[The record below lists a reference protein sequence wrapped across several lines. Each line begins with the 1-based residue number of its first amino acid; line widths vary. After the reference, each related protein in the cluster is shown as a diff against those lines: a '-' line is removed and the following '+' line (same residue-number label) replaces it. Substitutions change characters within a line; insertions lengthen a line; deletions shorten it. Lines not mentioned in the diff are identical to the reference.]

1 MAGTSNPR
9 VFISYSHD
17 SPEHMARVLDFAQT
31 LRPHG
36 AVVEI
41 DRYHTESIVNWPDWC
56 REQMDREQSD
66 FVICV
71 CTAEYRARI
80 KGKVPPALGKGVY
93 WEGALLQSELY
104 DQKGNRRF
112 IPVLFD
118 DEPDSSIVEVL
129 RGWTFCRIRR
139 FALEDDGYESLLRIL
154 SLQPRVIPAT
164 VGTMPLLPADTPA
177 APPPVALTVSVAAAV
192 VEITDLP
199 LATPDFLGRIA
210 ELEALDA
217 AWTDAAGTEALVLV
231 APGGTGKSSLVRR
244 WLEGMKRRRW
254 DGAAR
259 VFGWSFYSQGTAED
273 RQASE
278 EPFFAAALAFFGVT
292 VAATASIWDKAAA
305 LARAVRAQRTL
316 LILDGLEPLQYPPG
330 PMAGELKAPGVQALL
345 KALVHNGQPGLCVIT
360 TREAVGELAGHLHN
374 RDHPHGS
381 VRQIDLGNLS
391 VADGAKLLHRIGV
404 QTAGAAGISDDD
416 AELLKASEAAQGH
429 ALTLRIL
436 GLYLARAHHGD
447 VRRAGDVALAAAD
460 PGFRFDTDSPYG
472 HAFKAMRAYER
483 WLDER
488 PVRSLRERLLGFF
501 NGCNAADQRRNRLHQ
516 RQLAVLRLLGLFDRP
531 ATPDCLRALLQAP
544 VIDGLTEALSGI
556 TEAEWNALLADLR
569 TAGLVQ
575 TAKWQPVAVVGYGEE
590 LARAALAAYAKNN
603 AYPLGPPQAF
613 TPPGPPLPADAETLD
628 AHPLLR
634 EYFARR
640 LADSAPE
647 AARAGHARL
656 YEHLSASVPY
666 WPEGEAGLAPL
677 YQAVAHGCRAGRYE
691 EARAEVYEDRI
702 NRRGEFYATKKLG
715 LYGTELSA
723 VAHFFRE
730 PWRTPV
736 AAPAL
741 SDSDRAWLLAVAAY
755 DLRALGR
762 LTEAVEPMQATV
774 EMTVAEQ
781 DWKNAAR
788 AASNLSELQQT
799 LGALRAAIVAG
810 EAAVRHADDSGDAF
824 MRLYVRT
831 TLADARQ
838 QAGETAAALSGFA
851 EAEALQGQGQP
862 EYPRLYS
869 VQGFR
874 YCDALLQSAERT
886 AWATGTGAAVEQAQR
901 LERLAELQ
909 AVEARAAQTLAWAQ
923 AYLGPLDI
931 GLDHLTLAR
940 VSLCRSRLL
949 AASDPKEAAAVL
961 QAATHA
967 AGQAVEKLREAGQ
980 DEFIVR
986 GLLTRACVH
995 SRNADADA
1003 ARADLDEAQRIA
1015 ERGGMKLH
1023 LADVHLHRARLFDD
1037 RASLAAARQL
1047 IDEIGYE
1054 RRRDELDDAQG
1065 RLDGRA
1071 VVLPEF
1077 ASVLAQ
1083 AWGENLPEPPDTP

>member
-1 MAGTSNPR
+1 MPGK
-9 VFISYSHD
+9 VFISYSQQDEAWKNRVVQHLNVLNCEGLTVWSD
-17 SPEHMARVLDFAQT
+17 ADIPAGANWLPAIEAAMADCQV
-31 LRPHG
+31 
-36 AVVEI
+36 
-41 DRYHTESIVNWPDWC
+41 
-56 REQMDREQSD
+56 
-66 FVICV
+66 
-71 CTAEYRARI
+71 
-80 KGKVPPALGKGVY
+80 
-93 WEGALLQSELY
+93 ALLLISRGFLTTRFVTDTEVPTLLA
-104 DQKGNRRF
+104 RRH
-112 IPVLFD
+112 
-118 DEPDSSIVEVL
+118 S
-129 RGWTFCRIRR
+129 
-139 FALEDDGYESLLRIL
+139 DGL
-154 SLQPRVIPAT
+154 RVIPVILWPCAWQLVGWLSAINVRPLKGVALSSLDDNGAEQALT
-164 VGTMPLLPADTPA
+164 DLVTEIAGLLGVGTRPFDGSGSATRALPPD
-177 APPPVALTVSVAAAV
+177 PVDLTH
-192 VEITDLP
+192 LP
-199 LATPDFLGRIA
+199 DATPDFLGRTA

-217 AWTDAAGTEALVLV
+217 AWTDAEATDALVLV

-244 WLEGMKRRRW
+244 WLEGMKCRRW

-278 EPFFAAALAFFGVT
+278 EPFFAAALAFFGVA
-292 VAATASIWDKAAA
+292 VAENASIWDKAAA

-360 TREAVGELAGHLHN
+360 TREAVGELAGHVRN

-381 VRQIDLGNLS
+381 VCQIDLGNLCPM
-391 VADGAKLLHRIGV
+391 DGARLLHRIGV
-404 QTAGAAGISDDD
+404 QKAGQAGIRDDD
-416 AELLKASEAAQGH
+416 AELFKASEAAQGH

-436 GLYLARAHHGD
+436 GLYLARAQHGD
-447 VRRAGDVALAAAD
+447 VRRWKDIDFAAAD
-460 PGFRFDTDSPYG
+460 REFQTRPDRPYG
-472 HAFKAMRAYER
+472 HAFAAIRAYEQ
-483 WLDER
+483 WLA
-488 PVRSLRERLLGFF
+488 
-501 NGCNAADQRRNRLHQ
+501 NGNDRNR

-544 VIDGLTEALSGI
+544 VIDGLTGALSGI
-556 TEAEWNALLADLR
+556 TEAEWNTLLADLR

-575 TAKWQPVAVVGYGEE
+575 TAKWQPVAVAGYGEE
-590 LARAALAAYAKNN
+590 LAQKRMASMAKNQDF
-603 AYPLGPPQAF
+603 PLGPPQAF

-634 EYFARR
+634 EYFAKR

-677 YQAVAHGCRAGRYE
+677 YQAVAHGCRAGRYQ
-691 EARAEVYEDRI
+691 EACDEVYHDRI
-702 NRRGEFYATKKLG
+702 SRRSEAYAVKKLG

-741 SDSDRAWLLAVAAY
+741 TDSDRAWLLAVAAF

-774 EMTVAEQ
+774 EMAVAQQ
-781 DWKNAAR
+781 DWKEAAR
-788 AASNLSELQQT
+788 RASNLSELQQT
-799 LGALRAAIVAG
+799 LGALRAAIAAG
-810 EAAVRHADDSGDAF
+810 EAAVRHADASGDAIER
-824 MRLYVRT
+824 MVNRT

-851 EAEALQGQGQP
+851 EAEALQGQWQP

-869 VQGFR
+869 LRGFQ
-874 YCDALLQSAERT
+874 YCNALLQSAERT
-886 AWATGTGAAVEQAQR
+886 AWAAGTGAAVEQAER

-909 AVEARAAQTLAWAQ
+909 AVEARAAQALAIAQ
-923 AYLGPLDI
+923 AHLGPLAI
-931 GLDHLTLAR
+931 GLDHLTQAR
-940 VSLCRSRLL
+940 VSLYRSRLL
-949 AASDPKEAAAVL
+949 AASDPPAAAAAL
-961 QAATHA
+961 QAATMA
-967 AGQAVEKLREAGQ
+967 AGQAVDGLREARH

-995 SRNADADA
+995 ALNADA
-1003 ARADLDEAQRIA
+1003 ARADLDAAQRIA
-1015 ERGGMKLH
+1015 ERGGMKLP

-1037 RASLAAARQL
+1037 RTALAAARKL
-1047 IDEIGYE
+1047 IDETGYE
-1054 RRRDELDDAQG
+1054 RRRGELNDAQC

-1077 ASVLAQ
+1077 ESVLAQ
-1083 AWGENLPEPPDTP
+1083 ARGENLPEPPPATAPTP